1 MLSDTGGAG
10 GGTLVAAER
19 GCVEAVTTGGATV
32 SGRGS
37 SAALRFLGTAPS
49 DIGGGG
55 GGGGGTLGREVDPVR
70 ERLAAARP
78 ELREPVVLCSSR
90 AGEIL

>member
-1 MLSDTGGAG
+1 MLSDTGGAD

-19 GCVEAVTTGGATV
+19 GSAEAVATGGATV
-32 SGRGS
+32 SERGS
-37 SAALRFLGTAPS
+37 SAVFRFLGTAPS

-55 GGGGGTLGREVDPVR
+55 GGTVGREVDPAR

-90 AGEIL
+90 GEEML